1 VRILQVV
8 TIIAALAAGLAAAAQ
23 AAPRAGAA
31 QRSDGHSVALARMVQ
46 LAESKIGSVALGRN
60 SDKGGF
66 IDTEVEAPF
75 GFHNKPWCAMFV
87 SWAARTAGVRFYSAN
102 GAGRGGEPY
111 LLYGASVAGIYG
123 WARNAGLA
131 RGRNYQAQAGDLVI
145 FDTPHTRSRYD
156 HIGIV
161 VEPAS
166 GGVIR
171 VVAGDNTNPQPG
183 GHNGVFE
190 TTDHTSSK
198 VLVGYVALS
207 AAHDVG

>member
-1 VRILQVV
+1 MLLVL
-8 TIIAALAAGLAAAAQ
+8 TMAAALAASLAA
-23 AAPRAGAA
+23 GADA
-31 QRSDGHSVALARMVQ
+31 SPRSDGHSVAITRMVQ
-46 LAESKIGSVALGRN
+46 LAESKIGTIALGRN

-66 IDTEVEAPF
+66 IDTQVEAPF
-75 GFHNKPWCAMFV
+75 GFRGKPWCAMFV

-102 GAGRGGEPY
+102 AIGRGVKPSM
-111 LLYGASVAGIYG
+111 LYGASVARIYD

-131 RGRNYQAQAGDLVI
+131 RGRKYLAQAGDLVI
-145 FDTPHTRSRYD
+145 FDSPATPSRYD

-166 GGVIR
+166 GGVIH
-171 VVAGDNTNPQPG
+171 VVAGDNVNPRQPH
-183 GHNGVFE
+183 GHRGVFE
-190 TTDHTSSK
+190 TTDHTSST